1 MAVNSIQTN
10 MSAITS
16 QRSLSSNQS
25 ALATSLERLSTG
37 YRINSASDDAAGLA
51 VSEGLKAQIRG
62 LAQAQRNAND
72 GLSVVNTAEGALDE
86 CSNILVR
93 MRELATQAA
102 SDGIGDTERGYLQ
115 LEFDAMRTE
124 MDRISQTTEF
134 NGTKLLDGSLST
146 VGLDFH
152 VGLNATAQ
160 DRITLNINAM
170 DPDSLGVTSS
180 VGVSTKAD
188 AQAMLSVADTA
199 LQNLNGER
207 AALGAFANRLSSTI
221 ENLSVAHENLSAA
234 NSRIRDTDIAKESAE
249 MVRQQVLVQASTAM
263 LAQANQTPFS
273 LTQLLQG

>member
-1 MAVNSIQTN
+1 MGTNSIQTN
-10 MSAITS
+10 MSAITA
-16 QRSLSSNQS
+16 QRSLTFNQS
-25 ALATSLERLSTG
+25 GLATSLERLSTG
-37 YRINSASDDAAGLA
+37 FRINSAKDDAAGLA
-51 VSEGLKAQIRG
+51 VSESLKAQIRG
-62 LAQAQRNAND
+62 LNQAQRNAND

-115 LEFDAMRTE
+115 LEFDALRTE
-124 MDRISQTTEF
+124 LDRIATTTEF
-134 NGTKLLDGSLST
+134 NGSKLLDGSLSVT
-146 VGLDFH
+146 GLDFH

-160 DRITLNINAM
+160 DRITLNINTM
-170 DPDSLGVTSS
+170 DPDTLGVTTA
-180 VGVSTKAD
+180 VGVGTKAE
-188 AQAMLSVADTA
+188 AQAMMSVADSA
-199 LQNLNGER
+199 LQSLNGER
-207 AALGAFANRLSSTI
+207 AALGAFANRLTSTI

-263 LAQANQTPFS
+263 LSQANQVPFQ